1 MEQKVKDFIKFHQS
15 SRSPAYSIYVS
26 NTCFHR
32 NFERMDN
39 NKATCCTVNW
49 VTLTTAVHLTMS
61 VRFPLILT
69 YDIQLNPAISNEDRI
84 PLDLP
89 GCFQSFTISYFE
101 FPAISNSSF
110 FPYSLNQPRYF
121 ELVKK
126 GIQEQTPKRPRKSEV
141 RQTIET
147 LSRYSLFAVEGAE
160 IGGGTNKQLPFT
172 IDNSTRKNQKQQN
185 KIFQCNSI
193 CWFIRHIKLLYF
205 YFISVFLHTVLSFIR
220 NDSLLR
226 ILRFPGYFET
236 PLFQTF
242 FRFPCGFEIAGF
254 NWSQFTNNLFS
265 YCIKVPVK
273 RNFRI
278 LFYPPNL

>member
-126 GIQEQTPKRPRKSEV
+126 GIQEQTPKRLRKSEV
-141 RQTIET
+141 RQTVKT
-147 LSRYSLFAVEGAE
+147 LHAIAFLLLREPRSEGKEASCHSRWTKVLE
-160 IGGGTNKQLPFT
+160 K
-172 IDNSTRKNQKQQN
+172 KQKQQN
-185 KIFQCNSI
+185 IQRSFNATASAD
-193 CWFIRHIKLLYF
+193 
-205 YFISVFLHTVLSFIR
+205 LSDI
-220 NDSLLR
+220 
-226 ILRFPGYFET
+226 
-236 PLFQTF
+236 
-242 FRFPCGFEIAGF
+242 
-254 NWSQFTNNLFS
+254 
-265 YCIKVPVK
+265 
-273 RNFRI
+273 
-278 LFYPPNL
+278 